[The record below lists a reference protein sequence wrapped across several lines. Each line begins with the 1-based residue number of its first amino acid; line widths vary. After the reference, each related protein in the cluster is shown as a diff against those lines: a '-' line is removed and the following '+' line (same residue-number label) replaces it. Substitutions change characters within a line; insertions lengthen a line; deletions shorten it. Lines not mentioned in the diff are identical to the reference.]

1 MDINTTASMDSTL
14 MYITSSRNF
23 EKIPSSPI
31 AYWAEQGIF
40 DAFDSG
46 ISIGDIAEPKQGI
59 IPGNV
64 EVFLRLWSEVDYT
77 KIGFGHKQ
85 YDDIML
91 YRKKWF
97 PYNKGGGFRRWYG
110 NLEYI
115 INMENNGYDIKY
127 SGANN
132 NYRLRD
138 PELYFQEAI
147 SWSKISTGILSM
159 RYEPTGTLFDIAGCC
174 IFGLANKTAYILGLV
189 NSSVIM
195 KIISFIAPTLNY
207 EVEAIKKLPVLF
219 ENEDKKYIDDKVNEN
234 IGMCKKDWD
243 AFETSW
249 DFKKHPLV

>member
-1 MDINTTASMDSTL
+1 MNTAIEERKGTIMFTTNAVNYNM
-14 MYITSSRNF
+14 
-23 EKIPSSPI
+23 IPGCPI
-31 AYWAEQGIF
+31 AYWAGQGIF
-40 DAFDSG
+40 DVFKNG
-46 ISIGDIAEPKQGI
+46 IPIGNIAEPKQGI

-64 EVFLRLWSEVDYT
+64 EVFLRLWNEVDSS
-77 KIGFGHKQ
+77 KIGFNHKR
-85 YDDIML
+85 YEDIML
-91 YRKKWF
+91 YHKKWF

-219 ENEDKKYIDDKVNEN
+219 ENEDKKFIDDKVNEN
-234 IGMCKKDWD
+234 IEMCKKDWD
-243 AFETSW
+243 EFETSW
-249 DFKKHPLV
+249 DFKKHPLI